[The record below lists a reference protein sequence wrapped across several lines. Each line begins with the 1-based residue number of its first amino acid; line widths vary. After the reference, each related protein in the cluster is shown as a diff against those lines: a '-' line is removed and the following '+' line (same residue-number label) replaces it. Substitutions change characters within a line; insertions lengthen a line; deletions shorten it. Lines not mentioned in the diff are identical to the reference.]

1 MVDSKSYDAYLKYHD
16 YDRYNFYF
24 NPPWF
29 RGINEEEYKKSINLL
44 SPDTKVKNTYS
55 EAFKLLFKYINNG
68 HVFNTMHVP
77 NACKYISYALRN
89 KVHKEKH
96 LLYDDKIFDIFKK
109 FVTKY
114 KEAKSI
120 TTEHCADSI
129 VLIDYDIFEQMHIL
143 YTLYEKYAVFAPTTD
158 KYRKPNINCP
168 DLKQFSRFYN
178 DFIKEQNP
186 TNKSLYDVLKYFEE
200 RVTKTMKDY
209 KDVCTDYD
217 LTILPLKSN
226 YFQEEV
232 KSNTRAS
239 EKQQTNQL
247 PTTESRSPI
256 NQQTVFSDSSSQIS
270 HLKTALHKPPEM
282 AQELG
287 VIRLEESERERESKR
302 SLESQEVELSQRAE
316 EARGTEEVHTA
327 STFPQTRR
335 LSGYL
340 GDITIPDILTQTRFK
355 DNSLAT
361 QQTESPIEDKV
372 FFANA
377 QNAFSAFMNGVDPVP
392 VVGVSGGMGALFL
405 LFRYTPVGAFFRGG
419 RGRVRR
425 IPSGFHGQ
433 FLGAFPDIQDYE
445 AGHIGYGPMNPL
457 AE

>member
-1 MVDSKSYDAYLKYHD
+1 MVDSKSYDAYLNYDD
-16 YDRYNFYF
+16 YDRYNLYF
-24 NPPWF
+24 NRTWDKSF
-29 RGINEEEYKKSINLL
+29 NDEEYEKSIKLL
-44 SPDTKVKNTYS
+44 NPDKKVKDTHS
-55 EAFKLLFKYINNG
+55 EAFKLLFKYIHNS
-68 HVFNTMHVP
+68 HVFSSMDFP
-77 NACKYISYALRN
+77 KACKYISYALRK
-89 KVHKEKH
+89 KVDKEKRQE
-96 LLYDDKIFDIFKK
+96 YDNKIFDTFKN
-109 FVTKY
+109 FVIKY
-114 KEAKSI
+114 KETQSI
-120 TTEHCADSI
+120 RSLRCENSMILLDP
-129 VLIDYDIFEQMHIL
+129 YIFENMHVL

-361 QQTESPIEDKV
+361 QQTESPIEDK
-372 FFANA
+372 
-377 QNAFSAFMNGVDPVP
+377 
-392 VVGVSGGMGALFL
+392 
-405 LFRYTPVGAFFRGG
+405 
-419 RGRVRR
+419 
-425 IPSGFHGQ
+425 
-433 FLGAFPDIQDYE
+433 
-445 AGHIGYGPMNPL
+445 
-457 AE
+457 

>member
-1 MVDSKSYDAYLKYHD
+1 MVDSKSYDAYLNYHD
-16 YDRYNFYF
+16 YDKYNFYF
-24 NPPWF
+24 NAPW
-29 RGINEEEYKKSINLL
+29 IKSFDEAGYQESLNLL
-44 SPDTKVKNTYS
+44 KVDKNIKDTHS

-68 HVFNTMHVP
+68 SVFYEMDIP
-77 NACKYISYALRN
+77 KACKYISYALRK
-89 KVHKEKH
+89 KVDKEKRQE
-96 LLYDDKIFDIFKK
+96 YDNKIFDTFKN
-109 FVTKY
+109 FVIKC
-114 KEAKSI
+114 KETQSI
-120 TTEHCADSI
+120 RSLRCENSMILLDP
-129 VLIDYDIFEQMHIL
+129 YIFENMHVL

-270 HLKTALHKPPEM
+270 HVKSALHKPPENV
-282 AQELG
+282 EDLG
-287 VIRLEESERERESKR
+287 AVRLEESERERESKR
-302 SLESQEVELSQRAE
+302 SLESPVVEVAQRAE
-316 EARGTEEVHTA
+316 DARGNENVYTA
-327 STFPQTRR
+327 GSSLPTRR
-335 LSGYL
+335 LSVYS
-340 GDITIPDILTQTRFK
+340 GDITIPETLTQTKFL
-355 DNSLAT
+355 DNSLVT
-361 QQTESPIEDKV
+361 EQTESPREHNG
-372 FFANA
+372 FFTNV
-377 QNAFSAFMNGVDPVP
+377 QSTISGFIKDVEPGPVL
-392 VVGVSGGMGALFL
+392 GVSGGMGALFL
-405 LFRYTPVGAFFRGG
+405 LFKVFK
-419 RGRVRR
+419 VL
-425 IPSGFHGQ
+425 I
-433 FLGAFPDIQDYE
+433 L
-445 AGHIGYGPMNPL
+445 
-457 AE
+457 